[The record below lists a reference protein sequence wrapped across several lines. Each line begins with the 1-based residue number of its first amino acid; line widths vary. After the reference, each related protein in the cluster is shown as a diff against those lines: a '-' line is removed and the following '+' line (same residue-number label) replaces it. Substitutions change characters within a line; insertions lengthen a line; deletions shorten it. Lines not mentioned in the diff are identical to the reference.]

1 MVVPRNMGCQITMGK
16 RGRVDEVYYVN
27 CNIYNT
33 IEGKPMYLHCKW
45 DKFHKCEGMC
55 KVKRDLLK
63 KGVKKNETYL
73 IRSILSSCKK
83 PNIVCNMHKGNY
95 GVVNGSRHGRGVSM

>member
-1 MVVPRNMGCQITMGK
+1 
-16 RGRVDEVYYVN
+16 
-27 CNIYNT
+27 
-33 IEGKPMYLHCKW
+33 
-45 DKFHKCEGMC
+45 MC